1 MKFNV
6 NLATRPYEDERR
18 FYMRWVPLLLAL
30 AVIAIV
36 LGGKAFANYRN
47 SRQVENQIAERR
59 QQIDK
64 LQKEQLAA
72 QSLLNLPEN
81 SGTRDQAQ
89 FLNNLFTRKAF
100 SWTQVMADL
109 ERIMPPQVQVVSIR
123 PELRTDGQLQFT
135 LDVGTNRRDSA
146 IELVRRMESS
156 PRFREAQLRSENSKQ
171 ETAGQ
176 DSAEKK
182 VRAEI
187 VALYI
192 PDVAPEDAGDA
203 VEK

>member
-6 NLATRPYEDERR
+6 NLATQPYEDERR
-18 FYMRWVPLLLAL
+18 FYMQWLPLLAALAVLAL
-30 AVIAIV
+30 ALGAKAI
-36 LGGKAFANYRN
+36 LSYNN

-64 LQKEQLAA
+64 LQKEQLGA
-72 QSLLNLPEN
+72 QSMLNLPEN

-89 FLNNLFTRKAF
+89 FLNNLFARKAF

-109 ERIMPPQVQVVSIR
+109 EKITPAQVQVVSIR
-123 PELRTDGQLQFT
+123 PELNANGDLQFT
-135 LDVGTNRRDSA
+135 LTIATNRHDSA

-156 PRFREAQLRSENSKQ
+156 PRFREAQLRSENFKQ
-171 ETAGQ
+171 ELAGA
-176 DSAEKK
+176 DPSEKK
-182 VRAEI
+182 VRVEI

-192 PDVAPEDAGDA
+192 PDVARESAA
-203 VEK
+203 VER